1 MSKAYGFAISKMMVT
16 RETEFRILFVCTGN
30 TCRSP
35 MAEGILQKLLAEKG
49 IKNIKVSS
57 AGTQA
62 LDGYPAAPFTIEAT
76 KVWDIDLKEHSS
88 KKLTVELLRE
98 SDVILVMSPEHLQF
112 IRKMDKGSLDRTY
125 LLKAF
130 LHKDNN
136 DDLAVKDPI
145 GGSLEEYNQTFLELD
160 EEIRR
165 ILPQL
170 LSFFEK
176 KNVKNG

>member
-1 MSKAYGFAISKMMVT
+1 MENTKK
-16 RETEFRILFVCTGN
+16 EFRILFVCTGN

-35 MAEGILQKLLAEKG
+35 MAEGILIKLLEEKG

-76 KVWDIDLKEHSS
+76 KIWDIDLREHSS
-88 KKLTVELLRE
+88 KKLTPDLLRQ
-98 SDVILVMSPEHLQF
+98 SDLILAMSPEHLEY
-112 IRKMDKGSLDRTY
+112 IEKVDKASLERTY

-130 LHKDNN
+130 PDKNKD
-136 DDLAVKDPI
+136 DGLSVKDPV

-165 ILPQL
+165 ILPEIIR
-170 LSFFEK
+170 FFGK
-176 KNVKNG
+176 KNVESK

>member
-1 MSKAYGFAISKMMVT
+1 MESIKK
-16 RETEFRILFVCTGN
+16 EFKILFVCTGN

-35 MAEGILQKLLAEKG
+35 MAEGILKKLLADKE

-88 KKLTVELLRE
+88 KKLTVDLLRE
-98 SDVILVMSPEHLQF
+98 SDLILVMSPEHLQY
-112 IRKMDKGSLDRTY
+112 IEKMDRDSMGKTY

-130 LHKDNN
+130 PHKDENE
-136 DDLAVKDPI
+136 DLAVRDPI

-165 ILPQL
+165 ILPEIIRL
-170 LSFFEK
+170 FEK
-176 KNVKNG
+176 KNEKDS

>member
-1 MSKAYGFAISKMMVT
+1 MESIKK
-16 RETEFRILFVCTGN
+16 EFKILFVCTGN

-35 MAEGILQKLLAEKG
+35 MAEGILKKLLTEKG

-76 KVWDIDLKEHSS
+76 KVWDIDLEEHYS
-88 KKLTVELLRE
+88 KRLTVDLLRE
-98 SDVILVMSPEHLQF
+98 SDLILVMSPEHLQQ
-112 IRKMDKGSLDRTY
+112 IEKMDRGSLDKTY

-130 LHKDNN
+130 PHKDDN

-145 GGSLEEYNQTFLELD
+145 GGSLEEYNQCFLELD

-165 ILPQL
+165 ILPEVIR
-170 LSFFEK
+170 FFEK
-176 KNVKNG
+176 KNEKNN

>member
-1 MSKAYGFAISKMMVT
+1 MENIK
-16 RETEFRILFVCTGN
+16 TEFKILFVCTGN

-35 MAEGILQKLLAEKG
+35 MAEGILKKLLADKE

-88 KKLTVELLRE
+88 KKLTVNLLRE
-98 SDVILVMSPEHLQF
+98 SDLILVMSPEHLQQ
-112 IRKMDKGSLDRTY
+112 IEKMDRSSLGKTY

-130 LHKDNN
+130 PHKDENE
-136 DDLAVKDPI
+136 DLAVRDPI

-165 ILPQL
+165 ILPEIIRL
-170 LSFFEK
+170 FEK
-176 KNVKNG
+176 KNEKDS